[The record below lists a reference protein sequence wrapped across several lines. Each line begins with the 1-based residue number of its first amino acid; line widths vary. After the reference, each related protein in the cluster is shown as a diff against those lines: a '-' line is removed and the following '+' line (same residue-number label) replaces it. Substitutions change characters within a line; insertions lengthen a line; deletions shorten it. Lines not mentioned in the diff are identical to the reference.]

1 MSFNHVLLPKINY
14 VLMFFCLKNNMFNML
29 LCLYT
34 MFFCQNLVIWQKCVS
49 LYRRRTYN
57 PYVRK
62 HKIIWPHGA
71 RPALFPQHPADV
83 GLAETEVAVAGRSSL
98 SAPRP
103 AAPPYVPPSR
113 SKHYL
118 PTIRAALSCPFSPI
132 SALWILGYLKIDFQL
147 TKPAF

>member
-1 MSFNHVLLPKINY
+1 MLVCYY
-14 VLMFFCLKNNMFNML
+14 VL
-29 LCLYT
+29 
-34 MFFCQNLVIWQKCVS
+34 IRKCVS

-83 GLAETEVAVAGRSSL
+83 SLAETEVAVAGRPSL

-103 AAPPYVPPSR
+103 AAPPYVPPGR
-113 SKHYL
+113 NKHYL
-118 PTIRAALSCPFSPI
+118 PTIRAAMSCPFSSI
-132 SALWILGYLKIDFQL
+132 SALWILVCLKIDFQL